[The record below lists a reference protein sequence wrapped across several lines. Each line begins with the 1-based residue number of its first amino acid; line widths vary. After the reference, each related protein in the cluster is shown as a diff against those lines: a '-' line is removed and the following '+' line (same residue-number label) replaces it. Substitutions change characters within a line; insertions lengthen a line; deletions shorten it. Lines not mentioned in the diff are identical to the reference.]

1 MAINDEAYMLA
12 LETRISAYLEMHPI
26 MLVAALNVHQKTRSA
41 FNQSKFFDRKA
52 LVEALHR
59 SPLDTSEIF
68 TDPKNISWETSFA
81 LIGNSWELPGRG
93 KIVHID

>member
-1 MAINDEAYMLA
+1 MLA

-52 LVEALHR
+52 LVGALRR
-59 SPLDTSEIF
+59 SPLDTSDIF
-68 TDPKNISWETSFA
+68 TDSNEVSWDTYFV
-81 LIGNSWELPGRG
+81 LIGNSLDLPGRG